1 MESCKKDIRNIT
13 REELALLF
21 EKNSSPK
28 FRINQVLEWIW
39 KHYESDFNKMTN
51 IGANDIDFLNK
62 NFIIN
67 KLEISTFTTSVDGT
81 IKFLFEID
89 KNRVVEG
96 VLIPQLNRL
105 TACISSQVGCS
116 LACKFCATGKL
127 KMYRNLTAGEI
138 YDQVFSIN
146 RYAIKKF
153 KKPITNIVFMG
164 MGEPLLN
171 FKNVLTSINY
181 ITGSYGMGMSAKRIT
196 VSTVGI
202 TKIIRK
208 IADMNPNFNLAISL
222 HAANNTTRNEIMEI
236 NKSNNLEDLQD
247 ALTYFYKKTAIKPTY
262 EYVLL
267 KGINDSIEDA
277 KKLIT
282 FCRKIPSKV
291 NLIEYNKVENTPY
304 EKTGIKRTK
313 LFLDTLEK
321 NNILVK
327 FRRSRGEDI
336 GAACGQLAT
345 QNK

>member
-1 MESCKKDIRNIT
+1 MKSCKKDIRNIT

-28 FRINQVLEWIW
+28 FRVNQVLEWIW

-67 KLEISTFTTSVDGT
+67 KLEISTFKTSLDGT

-89 KNRVVEG
+89 ENRVVEG

-116 LACKFCATGKL
+116 LACNFCATGKL

-146 RYAIKKF
+146 QYAIKNF

-171 FKNVLTSINY
+171 VKNVLTSINY

-208 IADMNPNFNLAISL
+208 IADMNPSFNLAISL
-222 HAANNTTRNEIMEI
+222 HAANNQTRNKIMEI
-236 NKSNNLEDLQD
+236 NKSNNLEDLEG
-247 ALTYFYKKTAIKPTY
+247 ALTYFYQKTGIKPTY